1 MKTALALGTFDGVH
15 KGHRAVLSLPSGY
28 KKTAVVFILPPKSVL
43 SGKPQSIMTA
53 EDKFRVIKSLGID
66 EIFPLNFAE
75 IKDMPAEDFLS
86 FLKEKFSPEYI
97 SCGFNYRFGRDAAGD
112 TALLRKFCDEN
123 GIFLNCCEPVCAD
136 GEPVSSTRI
145 RGLLE
150 KGDIAGAN
158 RLTAVPFSY
167 TAEVI
172 TGDRR
177 GRTIG
182 FPTINQKYPD
192 ELLPVRF
199 GVYKSKVILGGD
211 MYDGITNIG
220 IRPTWQTDY
229 IISETYIKD
238 FSSDVYGKTVTVMP
252 LKFVRGEVVFSSAE
266 ELKKQIQSDM
276 EA

>member
-28 KKTAVVFILPPKSVL
+28 KKTAVVFTLPPKSVL

-53 EDKFRVIKSLGID
+53 QDKFKVIKSLGID
-66 EIFPLNFAE
+66 EIYPLDFSD
-75 IKDMPAEDFLS
+75 IKDMTAENFLL
-86 FLKEKFSPEYI
+86 FLKNEFSPEYI
-97 SCGFNYRFGRDAAGD
+97 SCGFNYRFGKDAAGN
-112 TALLRKFCDEN
+112 TGLLQKFCDKN
-123 GIFLNCCEPVCAD
+123 GIFLNCCEPVCVG

-145 RGLLE
+145 RELLE
-150 KGDIAGAN
+150 NGDIEGAN
-158 RLTAVPFSY
+158 SLTAVPFSY

-182 FPTINQKYPD
+182 FPTINQKYPK

-199 GVYKSKVILGGD
+199 GVYKSKVILDSGE
-211 MYDGITNIG
+211 YNGITNIG

-229 IISETYIKD
+229 IISETYIED
-238 FSSDVYGKTVTVMP
+238 FSSDVYGKTVTVIP

>member
-28 KKTAVVFILPPKSVL
+28 KKTAVVFALPPKSVL

-53 EDKFRVIKSLGID
+53 QDKFKVIKSLGID
-66 EIFPLNFAE
+66 EIYPLDFAE
-75 IKDMPAEDFLS
+75 IKDMPAENFLL
-86 FLKEKFSPEYI
+86 FLKSEFSPEYI
-97 SCGFNYRFGRDAAGD
+97 SCGFNYHFGKDAAGN
-112 TALLRKFCDEN
+112 TALLKKFCDEN
-123 GIFLNCCEPVCAD
+123 KIFLNCCEPVCVG

-158 RLTAVPFSY
+158 SLMAVPFSY
-167 TAEVI
+167 TVEVI

-182 FPTINQKYPD
+182 FPTINQKYPK

-199 GVYKSKVILGGD
+199 GVYKSKVILD
-211 MYDGITNIG
+211 SAEYDGITNIG

-238 FSSDVYGKTVTVMP
+238 FSSDVYGKTVKVMP

>member
-1 MKTALALGTFDGVH
+1 
-15 KGHRAVLSLPSGY
+15 
-28 KKTAVVFILPPKSVL
+28 
-43 SGKPQSIMTA
+43 
-53 EDKFRVIKSLGID
+53 
-66 EIFPLNFAE
+66 
-75 IKDMPAEDFLS
+75 MPAGDFLL

-123 GIFLNCCEPVCAD
+123 GIFLNCREPVCAD

-167 TAEVI
+167 TAKVI

-199 GVYKSKVILGGD
+199 GVYKSKVILDSGE
-211 MYDGITNIG
+211 YNGITNIG

-229 IISETYIKD
+229 IISETFIKD

>member
-1 MKTALALGTFDGVH
+1 M
-15 KGHRAVLSLPSGY
+15 
-28 KKTAVVFILPPKSVL
+28 
-43 SGKPQSIMTA
+43 
-53 EDKFRVIKSLGID
+53 
-66 EIFPLNFAE
+66 
-75 IKDMPAEDFLS
+75 
-86 FLKEKFSPEYI
+86 
-97 SCGFNYRFGRDAAGD
+97 
-112 TALLRKFCDEN
+112 
-123 GIFLNCCEPVCAD
+123 
-136 GEPVSSTRI
+136 
-145 RGLLE
+145 
-150 KGDIAGAN
+150 
-158 RLTAVPFSY
+158 PFSY

-229 IISETYIKD
+229 IISETFIKD

>member
-28 KKTAVVFILPPKSVL
+28 KKTAVVFALPPKSAL
-43 SGKPQSIMTA
+43 SGKRQSIMTA
-53 EDKFRVIKSLGID
+53 QDKFKVIKSLGID
-66 EIFPLNFAE
+66 EIYPLDFSD
-75 IKDMPAEDFLS
+75 IKDMTAENFLL
-86 FLKEKFSPEYI
+86 FLKNEFSPEYI
-97 SCGFNYRFGRDAAGD
+97 SCGFNYRFGKDAAGN
-112 TALLRKFCDEN
+112 TGLLQKLCDEN
-123 GIFLNCCEPVCAD
+123 GIFLNCCEPVCVG

-150 KGDIAGAN
+150 KGDIAGGN
-158 RLTAVPFSY
+158 SLMAVPFSY

-172 TGDRR
+172 TGDKR

-182 FPTINQKYPD
+182 FPTINQKYPK

-199 GVYKSKVILGGD
+199 GVYKSKVILD
-211 MYDGITNIG
+211 SAEYDGITNIG

-238 FSSDVYGKTVTVMP
+238 FSSDVYGKTVKVMP

>member
-15 KGHRAVLSLPSGY
+15 KGHRSVLSLPSGY
-28 KKTAVVFILPPKSVL
+28 KKTAVVFTLPPKSVL

-53 EDKFRVIKSLGID
+53 QDKFRVIKSLGID
-66 EIFPLNFAE
+66 EIYPLDFSD
-75 IKDMPAEDFLS
+75 IKDMTAENFLL
-86 FLKEKFSPEYI
+86 FLKGEFSPEYI
-97 SCGFNYRFGRDAAGD
+97 SCGFNYHFGKDAAGNID
-112 TALLRKFCDEN
+112 LLQKFCDEN
-123 GIFLNCCEPVCAD
+123 GILLNCCEPVCID

-145 RGLLE
+145 RSLLE
-150 KGDIAGAN
+150 KGDMTGAN
-158 RLTAVPFSY
+158 SLTAVPFSY

-182 FPTINQKYPD
+182 FPTINQKYPN
-192 ELLPVRF
+192 ELLPIKF
-199 GVYKSKVILGGD
+199 GVYKSKVILDGNE
-211 MYDGITNIG
+211 YEGITNIG

-238 FSSDVYGKTVTVMP
+238 FSCDVYGKTVTVIP
-252 LKFVRGEVVFSSAE
+252 LKFVRGEVIFSSAE